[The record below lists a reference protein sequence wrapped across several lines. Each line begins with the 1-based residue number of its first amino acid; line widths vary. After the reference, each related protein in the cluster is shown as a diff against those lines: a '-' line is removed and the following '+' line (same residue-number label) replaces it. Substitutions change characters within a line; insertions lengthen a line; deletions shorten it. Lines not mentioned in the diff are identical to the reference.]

1 MNKGESTIK
10 DKPIRASRKQK
21 AVLALLSADVGK
33 SYSQAMREAG
43 YSTLSA
49 RQSHRLAKSPVFAEL
64 AQRYLPDDRLL
75 EVSQQGLTADKVTR
89 FKDGT
94 EFKDP
99 DYYARH
105 QYLETALRIRNLIKP
120 DDANIGGDINIQIIN
135 YKDSGKDKPS
145 T

>member
-1 MNKGESTIK
+1 MAT
-10 DKPIRASRKQK
+10 RKQK
-21 AVLALLSADVGK
+21 EVIALLSANVGI
-33 SYSQAMREAG
+33 STAEAMREAG
-43 YSTLSA
+43 YSPSTA
-49 RQSHRLAKSPVFAEL
+49 RQPHRLTKSPVFAEL
-64 AQRYLPDDRLL
+64 ARQYLGDDRLL
-75 EVSQQGLTADKVTR
+75 EVTTAGLTADKVTR

-120 DDANIGGDINIQIIN
+120 DDASIGGDINIQIIN